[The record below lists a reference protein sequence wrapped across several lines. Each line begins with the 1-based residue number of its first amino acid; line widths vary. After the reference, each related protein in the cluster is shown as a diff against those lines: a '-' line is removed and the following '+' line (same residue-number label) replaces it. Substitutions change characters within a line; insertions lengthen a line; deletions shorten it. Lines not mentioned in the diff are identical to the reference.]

1 MDLLRIFITI
11 LFPLIMMLRG
21 RCFMK
26 QADIVVIGGSAAGI
40 PAAITARRHYPEKRV
55 ILIRKEEQVLIPCG
69 IPYIFGTLGKPQ
81 NNLIPD
87 SILQNN
93 NIELIVSEAV
103 ELHAKEL
110 NPKEKKVVLANGESV
125 LYDKLILAT
134 GSSPAVLPIPGFDKK
149 NVYTVKKDV
158 KHLQNLL
165 DALENVKDLVILGCG
180 FIGVEFA
187 DECKKNR
194 DINVTVVE
202 MLDQCLQIVFGEGVC
217 KICQEIEDYLKRKGI
232 TIVTG
237 ASIEE
242 ILGDEKVTAVRLSNG
257 KEIKADALIVGVGVS
272 PNVELARKAGL
283 ATSKGGIIVDT
294 TMRTSDP
301 NIFACGD
308 CATKFS
314 FFTGQPSTLRLAS
327 IATTEARI
335 AGANLYEISR
345 KNPGALGVFATAV
358 GDLTVAIAGVSEK
371 GAKNC
376 GFEVVT
382 GEAEAPDRHPAG
394 MPGTSKMWVKL
405 IFNKVNGE
413 LIGGAVKGGPSAGE
427 LINAISACIQNRMRA
442 NDIAL
447 FQIGTHP
454 AVTASPIIYPLVTVA
469 ELVSKKMK
477 S

>member
-1 MDLLRIFITI
+1 LVNSTKPEIAK
-11 LFPLIMMLRG
+11 G
-21 RCFMK
+21 RDIMK
-26 QADIVVIGGSAAGI
+26 QADIVVVGGSAAGI
-40 PAAITARRHYPEKRV
+40 AAAITARRHYPEKSV
-55 ILIRKEEQVLIPCG
+55 ILIRKEEKVLIPCG
-69 IPYIFGTLGKPQ
+69 IPYIFGTLGKPE

-87 SILQNN
+87 GVLQNN
-93 NIELIVSEAV
+93 NIELIIDEAV
-103 ELHAKEL
+103 ELQAKEL
-110 NPKEKKVVLANGESV
+110 DPKEKKVVLASGESV
-125 LYDKLILAT
+125 LYDKLIIAT

-149 NVYTVKKDV
+149 NVYTIKKDV

-165 DALENVKDLVILGCG
+165 DALKNVKNLVILGCG

-194 DINVTVVE
+194 DNNVTVVE
-202 MLDQCLQIVFGEGVC
+202 MLDQCLQIVFGEGAC
-217 KICQEIEDYLKRKGI
+217 KCCQEIEDYLKGKGI
-232 TIVTG
+232 CIVTG
-237 ASIEE
+237 ASIAE
-242 ILGDEKVTAVRLSNG
+242 ILGDEKITAVKLSNG
-257 KEIKADALIVGVGVS
+257 EEITADALIVGVGVR

-283 ATSKGGIIVDT
+283 ATSKMGIVVDT

-345 KNPGALGVFATAV
+345 KNPGALGVFSTAV

-382 GEAEAPDRHPAG
+382 GEAEAADRHPAG

-442 NDIAL
+442 NDIAI

-454 AVTASPIIYPLVTVA
+454 AVTASPIAYPLVTVA
-469 ELVSKKMK
+469 EIALKKMK

>member
-1 MDLLRIFITI
+1 
-11 LFPLIMMLRG
+11 
-21 RCFMK
+21 MK

-40 PAAITARRHYPEKRV
+40 AAAITARRHYPEKSI
-55 ILIRKEEQVLIPCG
+55 ILIRKEEKVLIPCG
-69 IPYIFGTLGKPQ
+69 IPYIFGTLGKPE

-87 SILQNN
+87 SVLQNN
-93 NIELIVSEAV
+93 NIELIVSAAV

-110 NPKEKKVVLANGESV
+110 NPKEKKVVLANGDSV
-125 LYDKLILAT
+125 LYDKLVLAT

-165 DALENVKDLVILGCG
+165 DDLKKVKDLVILGCG

-194 DINVTVVE
+194 DINVTIVE
-202 MLDQCLQIVFGEGVC
+202 MLDQCLQIVFGEGAC
-217 KICQEIEDYLKRKGI
+217 KCCQEIEDYLKGKGI

-237 ASIEE
+237 ASIAE
-242 ILGDEKVTAVRLSNG
+242 ILGDEKLTAVKLSNG
-257 KEIKADALIVGVGVS
+257 EEVKADALIVGVGVS

-283 ATSKGGIIVDT
+283 ATSKAGIVVDT

-345 KNPGALGVFATAV
+345 KNPGALGVFSTAV

-382 GEAEAPDRHPAG
+382 GEAEAADRHPAG

-442 NDIAL
+442 NDIAI

-454 AVTASPIIYPLVTVA
+454 AVTASPIAYPLVTVA
-469 ELVSKKMK
+469 EIAWKKMK

>member
-1 MDLLRIFITI
+1 
-11 LFPLIMMLRG
+11 
-21 RCFMK
+21 MK

-40 PAAITARRHYPEKRV
+40 TAAITARRHYPEKSIV
-55 ILIRKEEQVLIPCG
+55 LIRKEEQVLIPCG
-69 IPYIFGTLGKPQ
+69 IPYIFGTLGKPE
-81 NNLIPD
+81 NNLILD
-87 SILQNN
+87 SVLQNN
-93 NIELIVSEAV
+93 DIELIVSEAV
-103 ELHAKEL
+103 ELHAKEID
-110 NPKEKKVVLANGESV
+110 PKEKKVVLANGASV
-125 LYDKLILAT
+125 IYDKLILAT

-149 NVYTVKKDV
+149 NVYTIKKDV
-158 KHLQNLL
+158 KYLQNLL
-165 DALENVKDLVILGCG
+165 ETLENVKDLVILGCG

-194 DINVTVVE
+194 DISVTIVE
-202 MLDQCLQIVFGEGVC
+202 MLDQCLQIVFGEGAC
-217 KICQEIEDYLKRKGI
+217 KCCQEIEDYLTRKGI

-237 ASIEE
+237 ASIGE
-242 ILGDEKVTAVRLSNG
+242 ILGDEKITAVRLSNG

-272 PNVELARKAGL
+272 PNVELATKAGL
-283 ATSKGGIIVDT
+283 ATSKAGIIVDT

-327 IATTEARI
+327 ISTTEARI

-345 KNPGALGVFATAV
+345 KNLGALGVFATAV

-405 IFNKVNGE
+405 IFNRVNGE

-442 NDIAL
+442 NDIAI

-454 AVTASPIIYPLVTVA
+454 AVTASPIAYPLVTAA
-469 ELVSKKMK
+469 EIALKKMK

>member
-1 MDLLRIFITI
+1 
-11 LFPLIMMLRG
+11 
-21 RCFMK
+21 MK

-40 PAAITARRHYPEKRV
+40 AAAITARRHYPEKSI
-55 ILIRKEEQVLIPCG
+55 ILIRKEKQVLIPCG
-69 IPYIFGTLGKPQ
+69 IPYIFGTLGKPE

-87 SILQNN
+87 SVLQNN
-93 NIELIVSEAV
+93 NIELIISKAV

-149 NVYTVKKDV
+149 NVYTIKKDV

-165 DALENVKDLVILGCG
+165 DDLENVKDLVILGCG

-202 MLDQCLQIVFGEGVC
+202 MLDQCLQIVFGEGAC
-217 KICQEIEDYLKRKGI
+217 KCCQEIEDYLKGKGI

-237 ASIEE
+237 TSIAE
-242 ILGDEKVTAVRLSNG
+242 ILGDEKITAVKLSNG
-257 KEIKADALIVGVGVS
+257 QEIKADALIVGVGVS
-272 PNVELARKAGL
+272 PNIELAKKAGL
-283 ATSKGGIIVDT
+283 ATSKTGIVVDT

-345 KNPGALGVFATAV
+345 KNPGALGVFSTAV

-371 GAKNC
+371 GAKTC

-442 NDIAL
+442 NDIAI

-454 AVTASPIIYPLVTVA
+454 AVTTSPIAYPLVTVA
-469 ELVSKKMK
+469 EIALKKMK
-477 S
+477 R

>member
-1 MDLLRIFITI
+1 
-11 LFPLIMMLRG
+11 
-21 RCFMK
+21 MK

-40 PAAITARRHYPEKRV
+40 AAAITARRHYPEKSI

-69 IPYIFGTLGKPQ
+69 IPYIFGTLGKPE

-87 SILQNN
+87 SVLQNS
-93 NIELIVSEAV
+93 NIELIINEAV

-110 NPKEKKVVLANGESV
+110 DPKEKKVILANGESV
-125 LYDKLILAT
+125 LYDKLVIAT

-149 NVYTVKKDV
+149 NVYTIKKDV
-158 KHLQNLL
+158 KHLQKLL

-194 DINVTVVE
+194 DINVTIVE
-202 MLDQCLQIVFGEGVC
+202 MLDQCLQIVFGEGAC
-217 KICQEIEDYLKRKGI
+217 KCCQEIEDYLAGKGI

-237 ASIEE
+237 ASIAE
-242 ILGDEKVTAVRLSNG
+242 IFGDEKITAVRLSNG

-283 ATSKGGIIVDT
+283 ATNKAGIVVDT

-308 CATKFS
+308 CTTKFS

-345 KNPGALGVFATAV
+345 KNPGALGVFSTAV

-442 NDIAL
+442 NDIAI

-454 AVTASPIIYPLVTVA
+454 AVTASPIAYPLITAA
-469 ELVSKKMK
+469 EIALKKMK

>member
-1 MDLLRIFITI
+1 
-11 LFPLIMMLRG
+11 
-21 RCFMK
+21 MK

-40 PAAITARRHYPEKRV
+40 AAAITARRHYPEKSV
-55 ILIRKEEQVLIPCG
+55 ILIRKEEKVLIPCG
-69 IPYIFGTLGKPQ
+69 IPYIFGTLGKPE

-87 SILQNN
+87 GVLQNN
-93 NIELIVSEAV
+93 NIELIIDEAV
-103 ELHAKEL
+103 ELQAKEL
-110 NPKEKKVVLANGESV
+110 DPKEKKVVLASGEFV
-125 LYDKLILAT
+125 LYDKLIIAT

-149 NVYTVKKDV
+149 NVYTIKKDV

-165 DALENVKDLVILGCG
+165 DALKNVKNLVILGCG

-194 DINVTVVE
+194 DNNVTVVE
-202 MLDQCLQIVFGEGVC
+202 MLDQCLQIVFGEGAC
-217 KICQEIEDYLKRKGI
+217 KCCQEIEDYLKGKGI
-232 TIVTG
+232 CIVTG
-237 ASIEE
+237 ASIAE
-242 ILGDEKVTAVRLSNG
+242 ILGDEKITAVKLSNG
-257 KEIKADALIVGVGVS
+257 EEITADALIVGVGVR

-283 ATSKGGIIVDT
+283 ATSKMGIVVDT

-345 KNPGALGVFATAV
+345 KNPGALGVFSTAV

-382 GEAEAPDRHPAG
+382 GEAEAADRHPAG

-442 NDIAL
+442 NDIAI

-454 AVTASPIIYPLVTVA
+454 AVTASPIAYPLVTVA
-469 ELVSKKMK
+469 EIALKKMK